1 MLRRMQFALALALL
15 AAAMWI
21 PFFSIQAANGAPRA
35 LVLTA
40 TGPVTP
46 VMAGYLDRVLAYA
59 SERNFDVVIVE
70 LNTPGGSVDIMNTM
84 VTSIRNSAVPVVV
97 YVSPSGAMAGSAGT
111 VITLAGHLSAM
122 APQTIIG
129 AASPVGAQGED
140 IEETM
145 DRKVKEALR
154 AQVRGLMS
162 GRPAEA
168 VALAEETIESAR
180 AVTDQEA
187 LAVGMVDIGAA
198 DVNDLLAQI
207 DGRSVTLAGGESIVL
222 RTAGAQVVPFELNIV
237 EQVLGLLTNPN
248 IVFLLLAIGVQ
259 AILIELSSPG
269 GWVAGTIGVSCLLLA
284 FYGLGVLPV
293 NWFGLIFLLLS
304 FVLFILDIKAPTHG
318 ALTAAGT
325 AAFIA
330 GALVLF
336 NSTRVAGFPAV
347 SVPLVVGTGLVIAAS
362 FSAAV
367 SIALKAQKRPVL
379 MGKETL
385 VGRTGVARSALNPRG
400 IVQVAGEAWGAE
412 RAPDSPPVAA
422 GDRVEV
428 VQVSGVRLIV
438 RKAAEE

>member
-1 MLRRMQFALALALL
+1 MLRRLQLTLALVLLTAALL
-15 AAAMWI
+15 M
-21 PFFSIQAANGAPRA
+21 PVFSIQAADGAPRA

-46 VMAGYLDRVLAYA
+46 VMAGYLDRGLAYA
-59 SERNFDVVIVE
+59 AERNFDVVIVE
-70 LNTPGGSVDIMNTM
+70 LNTPGGSVDIMTAM

-129 AASPVGAQGED
+129 AASPVGSQGED

-154 AQVRGLMS
+154 AQVRGLMV

-168 VALAEETIESAR
+168 VALAEDTIESAR

-187 LAVGMVDIGAA
+187 LAVGMVDIGAT
-198 DVNDLLAQI
+198 DVNDLLLKI
-207 DGRSVTLAGGESIVL
+207 DGSRVTLASGEAVILS
-222 RTAGAQVVPFELNIV
+222 TAGAQAVPFELNIV

-269 GWVAGTIGVSCLLLA
+269 GWVAGTIGVTCLLLA

-330 GALVLF
+330 GALILF

-367 SIALKAQKRPVL
+367 SIALKAQKRPIL

-385 VGRTGVARSALNPRG
+385 VGRTGVARSALDPRG
-400 IVQVAGEAWGAE
+400 MVQVAGEAWGAE
-412 RAPDSPPVAA
+412 RTPDSLPVAA

-438 RKAAEE
+438 RRVVEE

>member
-1 MLRRMQFALALALL
+1 MLRRLHFTLVLALL
-15 AAAMWI
+15 TAALLM
-21 PFFSIQAANGAPRA
+21 PVFSIQAADGAPRA

-46 VMAGYLDRVLAYA
+46 VMAGYLDRGLAYA
-59 SERNFDVVIVE
+59 AERNFDVVIVE
-70 LNTPGGSVDIMNTM
+70 LNTPGGSVDIMTTM

-129 AASPVGAQGED
+129 AASPVGSQGED

-154 AQVRGLMS
+154 AQVRGLMV

-168 VALAEETIESAR
+168 VALAEDTIESAR

-187 LAVGMVDIGAA
+187 LAVGMVDIGAT
-198 DVNDLLAQI
+198 DVNDLLLKI
-207 DGRSVTLAGGESIVL
+207 DGSRVTLASGEAVILS
-222 RTAGAQVVPFELNIV
+222 TAGAQAVPFELNIV

-269 GWVAGTIGVSCLLLA
+269 GWVAGTIGVTCLLLA

-330 GALVLF
+330 GALILF

-367 SIALKAQKRPVL
+367 SIALKAQKRPIL

-385 VGRTGVARSALNPRG
+385 VGRTGVARSALDPRG
-400 IVQVAGEAWGAE
+400 MVQVAGEAWGAE
-412 RAPDSPPVAA
+412 RTPDSLPVAA

-438 RKAAEE
+438 RRVVEE

>member
-1 MLRRMQFALALALL
+1 MLRRLQLTLALVLLTAALL
-15 AAAMWI
+15 M
-21 PFFSIQAANGAPRA
+21 PVFSIQAADGAPRA

-46 VMAGYLDRVLAYA
+46 VMAGYLDRGLAYA
-59 SERNFDVVIVE
+59 AERNFDVVIVE
-70 LNTPGGSVDIMNTM
+70 LNTPGGSVDIMTAM

-129 AASPVGAQGED
+129 AASPVGSQGED

-154 AQVRGLMS
+154 AQVRGLMA

-168 VALAEETIESAR
+168 VALAEDTIESAR

-187 LAVGMVDIGAA
+187 LAVGMVDIGAT
-198 DVNDLLAQI
+198 DVNDLLLKI
-207 DGRSVTLAGGESIVL
+207 DGSRVTLASGEAVILS
-222 RTAGAQVVPFELNIV
+222 TAGAQAVPFELNIV

-269 GWVAGTIGVSCLLLA
+269 GWVAGTIGVTCLLLA

-330 GALVLF
+330 GALILF

-347 SVPLVVGTGLVIAAS
+347 S
-362 FSAAV
+362 
-367 SIALKAQKRPVL
+367 IALKAQKRPIL

-385 VGRTGVARSALNPRG
+385 VGRTGVARSALDPRG
-400 IVQVAGEAWGAE
+400 MVQVAGEAWGAE
-412 RAPDSPPVAA
+412 RTPDSLPVAA

-438 RKAAEE
+438 RRVVEE

>member
-1 MLRRMQFALALALL
+1 MARRIRFALALALL
-15 AAAMWI
+15 VAALLVPA
-21 PFFSIQAANGAPRA
+21 FGAQAADDAPRV
-35 LVLTA
+35 LVLRA
-40 TGPVTP
+40 TGPLTP
-46 VMAGYLDRVLAYA
+46 VMAGYLDRGLAYA
-59 SERNFDVVIVE
+59 VQFDYDVLIVE
-70 LNTPGGSVDIMNTM
+70 LNTPGGSVDLMTAM
-84 VTSIRNSAVPVVV
+84 VQAIRASSVPVVV

-129 AASPVGAQGED
+129 AASPVGSQGED

-154 AQVRGLMS
+154 AQVRGLMA

-187 LAVGMVDIGAA
+187 LAVGMVDLGAA
-198 DVNDLLAQI
+198 DVNDLLVQI
-207 DGRSVTLAGGESIVL
+207 DGRSVTLAGGGQVTL
-222 RTAGAQVVPFELNIV
+222 HTAGAQPVPFEQNIV

-248 IVFLLLAIGVQ
+248 IVFLLLAVGVQ

-318 ALTAAGT
+318 ALTVAGA
-325 AAFIA
+325 AAFIT

-336 NSTRVAGFPAV
+336 NSTRVAGFPSV
-347 SVPLVVGTGLVIAAS
+347 SVPLVIGTGVVIAAT

-367 SIALKAQKRPVL
+367 SIALKAQKRPIL

-385 VGRTGVARSALNPRG
+385 AGRTGIARSALEPRG
-400 IVQVAGEAWGAE
+400 MVQVAGETWGAE
-412 RAPDSPPVAA
+412 LAEGSAPVAR
-422 GDRVEV
+422 GDAVEV
-428 VQVSGVRLIV
+428 VQVIGVRLIV
-438 RKAAEE
+438 RKVE